1 MINRKPIALTVGDP
15 AGIGP
20 ELILKALGARQ
31 PSQRQEFVLYG
42 DFGLLTR
49 EAARLGLQDVL
60 HGPRIVA
67 CSHLP
72 DDFELGRISAAAGAA
87 AAAAIKRAAQDA
99 LRGVVRAVVTA
110 PIHKEA
116 LAAAGLTYP
125 GHTEML
131 AALAGVAQVRM
142 MLANDALRTVL
153 VTIHMALREAIA
165 AITTEGVLTTIELA
179 QKALLRAGIAKPRI
193 AVAGL
198 NPHAGEGGRFGREE
212 IELIAPAIQRA
223 QALGIH
229 VTGPWSPDTVFMR
242 ARGFVEFDVVIAM
255 THDHGLIPIK
265 YLGLD
270 KGVNA
275 TLGLPFVRTSP
286 DHGTAFDIAGKG
298 VADPSSFEAAIAMAD
313 ELSA

>member
-99 LRGVVRAVVTA
+99 LRGVVRAIVTA